1 MVIAVNAIFF
11 QQNLLEGY
19 GNYAFEIIS
28 RLVESHPEH
37 EFVWVFDRV
46 CSHSFFTAPNVK
58 SIQVGPPARNVP
70 AFLYWY
76 NISAVLALRK
86 IKPDIWVQPYG
97 FCSLTSKIPQLLVVH
112 DLAFHHFPHQ
122 ISWIQRWHYKIFTP
136 RFLNKAA
143 NIVTVSEFSKK
154 DIQQKYSLTIKPI
167 KVISGAARKGFVPV
181 SWEEKEQLKEAYTDG
196 YEFFLSVGGISP
208 RKNMMNLL
216 KAFSLFKKWHKSNM
230 KLVFVGRLAWQYQ
243 AFQEKLKTY
252 KYRNDV
258 ILTGYLADAVL
269 QKLTAS
275 AYASLY
281 ISDFEGFGLPIIEAM
296 QCGVP
301 VITANNSSMPEVGGD
316 AVLYADARNP
326 ADIAAQ
332 MQILYKDEKIRET
345 LIQKGL
351 QRSVHYNWD
360 IAAELFW
367 QEILN
372 TVTVK
377 L

>member
-11 QQNLLEGY
+11 QPNLLEGY
-19 GNYAFEIIS
+19 GNYANEIIS

-37 EFVWVFDRV
+37 EFVLVFDRAY
-46 CSHSFFTAPNVK
+46 SHPFFTAPNLK
-58 SIQVGPPARNVP
+58 SIQVGPPARHVP

-97 FCSLTSKIPQLLVVH
+97 FCSLTSKTPQLLVIH

-122 ISWIQRWHYKIFTP
+122 ISWLQRWHYKIFTP
-136 RFLNKAA
+136 HFLNKAA

-154 DIQQKYSLTIKPI
+154 DIEQQYPLTTKPI
-167 KVISGAARKGFVPV
+167 KVISGAARKGFVPI

-196 YEFFLSVGGISP
+196 YEFFLCVGGISP

-230 KLVFVGRLAWQYQ
+230 KLVFVGRLAWQYRV
-243 AFQEKLKTY
+243 FQEKLKTY

-281 ISDFEGFGLPIIEAM
+281 ISDFEGFGLPIVEAM
-296 QCGVP
+296 QSGVP

-316 AVLYADARNP
+316 AVLYADAKNP
-326 ADIAAQ
+326 AAIAEQ
-332 MQILYKDEKIRET
+332 MQIVYRDEKIRET

-351 QRSVHYNWD
+351 QRAVHHNWD
-360 IAAELFW
+360 TAAELFW

-377 L
+377 P

>member
-37 EFVWVFDRV
+37 DFVWVID
-46 CSHSFFTAPNVK
+46 SPYNHSVLTAPNLK

-86 IKPDIWVQPYG
+86 IKPDIWIQPYG
-97 FCSLTSKIPQLLVVH
+97 FCSLTSKIPQLLVVQ
-112 DLAFHHFPHQ
+112 DLAFLHFPNQ
-122 ISWIQRWHYKIFTP
+122 ISWLQQWHYKIFTP
-136 RFLNKAA
+136 NFLRKAT
-143 NIVTVSEFSKK
+143 NIITVSEFSKK
-154 DIQQKYSLTIKPI
+154 DIHLQYPTIKKSI
-167 KVISGAARKGFVPV
+167 KVISGAANKGFAPI

-258 ILTGYLADAVL
+258 ILTGYLPDAVL

-281 ISDFEGFGLPIIEAM
+281 ISDFEGFGLPIVEAM
-296 QCGVP
+296 QSGVP
-301 VITANNSSMPEVGGD
+301 VITANNSSMAEVGGD
-316 AVLYADARNP
+316 AVLYADAKNP
-326 ADIAAQ
+326 AAIAAQ

-351 QRSVHYNWD
+351 QSALHYNWD
-360 IAAELFW
+360 AAAELFW

-372 TVTVK
+372 TVKVK